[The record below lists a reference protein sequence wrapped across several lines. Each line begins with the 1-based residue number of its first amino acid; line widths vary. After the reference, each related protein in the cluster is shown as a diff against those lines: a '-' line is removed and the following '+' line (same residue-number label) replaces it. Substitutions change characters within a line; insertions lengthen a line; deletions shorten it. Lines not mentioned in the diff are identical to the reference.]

1 MNFCIPKKAENFAK
15 LYLVPFRVSQGEA
28 MLSFYL
34 SIIETQE
41 DRDKFERIY
50 LKYSRLMKYVSYQIL
65 KDDFLAEDAVHN
77 AFLNIINHLDQIDE
91 VDCHKTKG
99 FCIVVVENIS
109 KKLYNARKRENTIDF
124 EDVDY
129 EITDGK
135 NLNSD
140 IEEKISSEEIA
151 EKIGSL
157 PEIYRD
163 VLMLKVLHGCNDKE
177 IGRILDI
184 SPSAVRKRME
194 RARIRMRQVIEN
206 EG

>member
-1 MNFCIPKKAENFAK
+1 
-15 LYLVPFRVSQGEA
+15 
-28 MLSFYL
+28 MLTFYL

-41 DRDKFERIY
+41 DQDKFEHIY
-50 LKYSRLMKYVSYQIL
+50 LKYSKLMKYVSYQIL

-77 AFLNIINHLDQIDE
+77 AFLNIIKHLDQIDE

-109 KKLYNARKRENTIDF
+109 KRIYNVRKRVHTINY

-135 NLNSD
+135 NMERD
-140 IEEKISSEEIA
+140 IDERISSEKIA
-151 EKIGSL
+151 EKIGLL

-163 VLMLKVLHGCNDKE
+163 VLMLKVFHECSDKE
-177 IGRILDI
+177 ISKILDI
-184 SPSAVRKRME
+184 SPAAVRKRME
-194 RARIRMRQVIEN
+194 RARIRMRRIIEN